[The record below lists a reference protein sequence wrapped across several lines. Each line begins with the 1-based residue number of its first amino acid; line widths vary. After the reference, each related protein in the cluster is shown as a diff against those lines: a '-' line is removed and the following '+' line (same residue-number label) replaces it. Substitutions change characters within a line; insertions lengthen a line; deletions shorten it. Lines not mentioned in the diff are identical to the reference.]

1 MESGT
6 AGHIFRPSLTKIDL
20 VVSEKMMSKVDI
32 ATNGVVNQH

>member
-1 MESGT
+1 MGSGT

-32 ATNGVVNQH
+32 ATNGMVNQH